1 MRIPGPQDV
10 WLEVL
15 IQPRVKHVLKSK
27 HKRCFHWVYLPGT
40 TLCGVSKA
48 PAMKGGLIW
57 LSGMKKKK
65 EMSLFQ
71 SSGRVVC
78 E

>member
-1 MRIPGPQDV
+1 MTHKDA
-10 WLEVL
+10 WLKVL
-15 IQPRVKHVLKSK
+15 IQPGVKHVLKPK

-40 TLCGVSKA
+40 RQCGVSKA
-48 PAMKGGLIW
+48 LAMKGGLICFSD
-57 LSGMKKKK
+57 LKEEK

-71 SSGRVVC
+71 SPGRAFC